1 MTEPINKPPEGA
13 SISSPAGDPVGDA
26 ADHSETA
33 APVIGAPV
41 TAGAPPAANRRLIL
55 TVAAIAVLVWVL
67 DQGSK
72 ALAVHKLSDGHRVAL
87 IGDLFGLVLTRNAG
101 AAFSMATG
109 ATWVLTVVAL
119 IVVVTIIRFARR
131 LGSRGWTVALG
142 LLLGGALGNLTDRLF
157 RAPGFFRG
165 HVIDF
170 LEWPH
175 WPIFNLADS
184 CIVTAALLIA
194 LLSLRGI
201 GIDGERVIAHP
212 AAESSAESGE

>member
-1 MTEPINKPPEGA
+1 MTEPINTSTGA
-13 SISSPAGDPVGDA
+13 SIGQPAGASIGDA
-26 ADHSETA
+26 ADR
-33 APVIGAPV
+33 PV
-41 TAGAPPAANRRLIL
+41 AGAPGTSAPANRRLI
-55 TVAAIAVLVWVL
+55 VAVAVIAVLVLLL

-72 ALAVHKLSDGHRVAL
+72 ALAVHQLTGRGRVEV
-87 IGDLFGLVLTRNAG
+87 IGSLFGLELVRNGG

-119 IVVVTIIRFARR
+119 VVVVTIIRFARR
-131 LGSRGWTVALG
+131 LGSRGWTLALG

-175 WPIFNLADS
+175 WPVFNLADS

-201 GIDGERVIAHP
+201 GIDGQRVSAHG
-212 AAESSAESGE
+212 SSAEGE

>member
-1 MTEPINKPPEGA
+1 MTEPINPPATGA
-13 SISSPAGDPVGDA
+13 SSGPPVGA
-26 ADHSETA
+26 SSADPPQQPEVGVPVTT
-33 APVIGAPV
+33 APV
-41 TAGAPPAANRRLIL
+41 NRRL
-55 TVAAIAVLVWVL
+55 TVWVALIAVLVLLL

-72 ALAVHKLSDGHRVAL
+72 ALAVRELTGRDRVDL
-87 IGDLFGLVLTRNAG
+87 IGNLFGLTLVRNGG

-109 ATWVLTVVAL
+109 ATWVLTLVAL
-119 IVVVTIIRFARR
+119 VVVVTIIRVARR
-131 LGSRGWTVALG
+131 LGSRGWTIALG

-175 WPIFNLADS
+175 WPVFNLADS

-201 GIDGERVIAHP
+201 GIDGQRVVARGTTV
-212 AAESSAESGE
+212 SGE

>member
-1 MTEPINKPPEGA
+1 V
-13 SISSPAGDPVGDA
+13 PV
-26 ADHSETA
+26 TT
-33 APVIGAPV
+33 APV
-41 TAGAPPAANRRLIL
+41 NRRL
-55 TVAAIAVLVWVL
+55 TVWVALIAVLVLLL

-72 ALAVHKLSDGHRVAL
+72 ALAVRELTGRDRVDL
-87 IGDLFGLVLTRNAG
+87 IGNLFGLTLVRNGG

-109 ATWVLTVVAL
+109 ATWVLTLVAL
-119 IVVVTIIRFARR
+119 VVVVTIIRVARR
-131 LGSRGWTVALG
+131 LGSRGWTIALG

-175 WPIFNLADS
+175 WPVFNLADS

-201 GIDGERVIAHP
+201 GIDGQRVVARGTTV
-212 AAESSAESGE
+212 SGE